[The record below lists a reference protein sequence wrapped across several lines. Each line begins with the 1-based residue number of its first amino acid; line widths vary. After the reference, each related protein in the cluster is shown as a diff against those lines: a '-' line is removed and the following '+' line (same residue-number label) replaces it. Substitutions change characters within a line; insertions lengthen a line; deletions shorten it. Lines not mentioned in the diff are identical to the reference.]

1 MSLSGL
7 EYGASVPFCRI
18 TLYWSA
24 VNWLF
29 HSASVLITFLIP
41 LDFEVSPRAS
51 FELPFGL
58 LGFWKKSAAVI
69 GSLASTANAPS
80 AMDDERKLRLF
91 MSGLYDI
98 ECRFPDSNYVRHRP
112 IGF

>member
-18 TLYWSA
+18 TLYCSG

-41 LDFEVSPRAS
+41 LDFKVSMFTPS
-51 FELPFGL
+51 PFGRG
-58 LGFWKKSAAVI
+58 LGRE
-69 GSLASTANAPS
+69 LACESISFDLSSPTRVPFSESIEAKGNLDSPTTAPS
-80 AMDDERKLRLF
+80 AMDDERKLRL
-91 MSGLYDI
+91 
-98 ECRFPDSNYVRHRP
+98 
-112 IGF
+112 